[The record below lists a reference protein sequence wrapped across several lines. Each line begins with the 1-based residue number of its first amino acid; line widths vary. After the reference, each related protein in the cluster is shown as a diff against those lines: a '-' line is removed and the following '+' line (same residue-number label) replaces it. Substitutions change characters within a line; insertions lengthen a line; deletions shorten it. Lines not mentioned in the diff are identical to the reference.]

1 MTSAGTPELDDRG
14 ALGTVSVVRLVATR
28 EMRERLRAKSF
39 YILTGL
45 LVLIIVAI
53 GVGSRF
59 VGDDGP
65 GTIRAAVVGP
75 EAERITAAV
84 TTTATAFEREAE
96 VRTYDGVSSA
106 RTALEDG
113 EIDVAFDPAAHE
125 VLFDAQVDDEVM
137 VIFQQAW
144 ATVEIESDLSEA
156 GLTPTQIESALT
168 PTALR
173 GETLEGDADDTG
185 LGILTGTLAAI
196 LLFISLQTFGGYVL
210 TGVVEE
216 KSTAVVEL
224 LLARVRADQ
233 LLAGKVI
240 GIGVAAMLQF
250 TVAVAASLVS
260 LALSGVEVPSA
271 IWSAIPMTLVWFLTG
286 YAFYSMLF
294 AMAGSLVSRQEDA
307 QAASAPIL
315 TALIGAYV
323 LVFTVGYIPDSTAS
337 SILSMIP
344 PVAPL
349 LMPMRMAAGAAAIW
363 EVAVA
368 LVLLVASIWGV
379 WKLTGRIYAQVL
391 LRRGSR
397 ITWRGAFAAAAGRG

>member
-1 MTSAGTPELDDRG
+1 MSTGQRTDEPG
-14 ALGTVSVVRLVATR
+14 LGTLATVRLVAAR
-28 EMRERLRAKSF
+28 EVRERLRAKSF
-39 YILTGL
+39 YILSGL
-45 LVLIIVAI
+45 LVLVILGI
-53 GVGSRF
+53 GIGSRF

-65 GTIRAAVVGP
+65 GTIHAATVGP
-75 EAERITAAV
+75 EADRMADAIS
-84 TTTATAFEREAE
+84 ATAEALDREAE
-96 VRTYDGVSSA
+96 VRSYDGSA
-106 RTALEDG
+106 EARSALEAGDVDVVLDPG
-113 EIDVAFDPAAHE
+113 DLVVLFADEIDDQ
-125 VLFDAQVDDEVM
+125 VLA
-137 VIFQQAW
+137 IFQQAW
-144 ATVEIESDLSEA
+144 ASVSIESGLTDA
-156 GLTPTQIESALT
+156 GLAPDQIESVLS
-168 PTALR
+168 PPR
-173 GETLEGDADDTG
+173 LEGESLDGDGGDTG
-185 LGILTGTLAAI
+185 LAVLTGTLAAI
-196 LLFISLQTFGGYVL
+196 LLFVSLQTFGGYVL
-210 TGVVEE
+210 SGVVEE

-233 LLAGKVI
+233 LLAGKVL
-240 GIGVAAMLQF
+240 GIGVAAMVQF
-250 TVAVAASLVS
+250 VAAVAASLVS